1 MKKDEFIYPEALKPG
16 DAIGIVSTARK
27 ITKEELQPA
36 IDQIEKWGFEVV
48 LGENLFAE
56 HHQFAGTAEQRL
68 SDFQQMLD
76 DPKVKA
82 ILCARGGYGTVQII
96 DQIDFSKFRQN
107 PKWICGYSDVTVLHN
122 HIFQNYGLATLHS
135 TMPINFAKNTP
146 EALQSLYDA
155 LTGKRPKF
163 EFTPEEGSRAG
174 TAKGRMIGGNLSILY
189 SLTGTTSQLNTSGQ
203 ILFLEDLDEY
213 LYHIDRMM
221 MNLKRAGM
229 IENLAGLII
238 GGMTDMNDNAIPYGY
253 SAKKTIIEHVKD
265 FDFPVAFGFP
275 GGHFDGNKSWV
286 HGGEVEME
294 VGDGLVGVEF
304 V

>member
-1 MKKDEFIYPEALKPG
+1 MKKDEIIYPEALKPG
-16 DAIGIVSTARK
+16 DSIGIVSTARK
-27 ITKEELQPA
+27 ISREELQPA
-36 IDQIEKWGFEVV
+36 IDQIKKWGFEVV

-76 DPKVKA
+76 NPKVRA

-122 HIFQNYGLATLHS
+122 HIYQNCGVTTLHS

-155 LTGKRPKF
+155 LTGKKPKF
-163 EFTPEEGSRAG
+163 EFTPEEGSRSG
-174 TAKGRMIGGNLSILY
+174 TAKGQMIGGNLSILY
-189 SLTGTTSQLNTSGQ
+189 SLTGTPSHIDTSGQ

-238 GGMTDMNDNAIPYGY
+238 GGMTDMNDNTIPYGY
-253 SAKKTIIEHVKD
+253 SAKETILEHVKD
-265 FDFPVAFGFP
+265 YDFPVAFGFP
-275 GGHFDGNKSWV
+275 SGHLDGNLTWV

-294 VGDGLVGVEF
+294 VGTNKIVVS
-304 V
+304 

>member
-1 MKKDEFIYPEALKPG
+1 MKKDEIIHPKALNPG

-27 ITKEELQPA
+27 ISQEELQPA
-36 IDQIEKWGFEVV
+36 IEQIEKWGFEAVT
-48 LGENLFAE
+48 GENLFAK
-56 HHQFAGTAEQRL
+56 HHQMAGTAEQRL

-76 DPKVKA
+76 DPKIKA
-82 ILCARGGYGTVQII
+82 IFCARGGYGTVQII
-96 DQIDFSKFRQN
+96 DQIDFSAFRKN

-122 HIFQNYGLATLHS
+122 HIFQNHGVATLHS

-155 LTGKRPKF
+155 LTGKKPKF

-174 TAKGRMIGGNLSILY
+174 TAKGRMIGGNFSILY
-189 SLTGTTSQLNTSGQ
+189 SLTGTASQLDTSGQ

-238 GGMTDMNDNAIPYGY
+238 GGMTDMNDNTIPYGY
-253 SAKKTIIEHVKD
+253 SAKETIIEHVKD
-265 FDFPVAFGFP
+265 YDFPVAFGFP
-275 GGHFDGNKSWV
+275 CGHLDGNMAWV
-286 HGGEVEME
+286 HGEIIEME
-294 VGDGLVGVEF
+294 VGDGLVEV